1 MSNSRKDFIRISK
14 LFLAYKARM
23 FIAIFCMI
31 VAALCTGFHAW
42 LVKPALDQVLINANS
57 FYLYFIP
64 LAILLTGFIKG
75 IASYTQIVSLQFMS
89 HRIIEK
95 LRKDVFHNVVNL
107 HYGFFVQ
114 NKTGS
119 LITRITTDTYYLSGA
134 MANTYTALIKDSLTL
149 LVLIGNMFYQNWKL
163 ACLSIIVFPLAIIPV
178 RVLGKKIRNVTKNL
192 QHQVGNLASILEEIF
207 KGIKNVKSF
216 NAENFET
223 KRINKE
229 IAFARELNF
238 KQEKITARSRPF
250 TETLGSM
257 AAGLA
262 IFGGGVFVIND
273 NMTAG
278 ELMSFLVSLMLAYA
292 PLKNLINVN
301 VTLQSGLGAASRIFE
316 FIDMKNDISGGAK
329 SLNRFEKIEFEQV
342 KFQYPNSQKVI
353 LNDIS
358 FTIQRNKK
366 IALVGPSGSGKSSL
380 MALMIRLFDNQEGS
394 ILINNNN
401 IKNLKLTNLRKLFS
415 LVTQDTVLF
424 DGSIY
429 ENIKYNSNSSK
440 KIIENSIKLSCVKD
454 FVSDLPE
461 KLETNIGENGV
472 KLSGGQRQRIA
483 IARALAQQNQVILFD
498 EPTSNL
504 DLKTEATLFQNL
516 SNLKNITLIVIAHRL
531 STIKDFD
538 EIYFIE
544 DGKLIENGN
553 HKSLMSKRKK
563 YYHLYQNQIKKN
575 A

>member
-1 MSNSRKDFIRISK
+1 MSSSRKDFIRISK
-14 LFLAYKARM
+14 LFLAYKSRM
-23 FIAIFCMI
+23 FIAITCMI
-31 VAALCTGFHAW
+31 IAALCTGFHAW
-42 LVKPALDQVLINANS
+42 LVKPALDQVLIEANS

-95 LRKDVFHNVVNL
+95 LRKDVFHNVINL
-107 HYGFFVQ
+107 HYGFFVK

-149 LVLIGNMFYQNWKL
+149 IVLVGNMFYQNWKL
-163 ACLSIIVFPLAIIPV
+163 AFLSIIVFPIAIIPI
-178 RVLGKKIRNVTKNL
+178 RVLGKKIRKVTKNL
-192 QHQVGNLASILEEIF
+192 QHQVGNLASILEETF

-216 NAENFET
+216 NAENFEI
-223 KRINKE
+223 KRIYKE
-229 IAFARELNF
+229 ISFARELNF

-301 VTLQSGLGAASRIFE
+301 VTLQGGLGAASRIFE
-316 FIDMKNDISGGAK
+316 FIDMKNDVRGGNK
-329 SLNRFEKIEFEQV
+329 ILNRFEKIEFEKV
-342 KFQYPNSQKVI
+342 KFQYPNSHKNI
-353 LNDIS
+353 LDEIS
-358 FTIQRNKK
+358 FVIQKNKK

-380 MALMIRLFDNQEGS
+380 MALMIRLFDNQEGNIS
-394 ILINNNN
+394 INNNN
-401 IKNLKLTNLRKLFS
+401 IQKLKLANLRKIFS

-429 ENIKYNSNSSK
+429 ENIKYNSSSSK
-440 KIIENSIKLSCVKD
+440 KNIEDAIKFSCVND
-454 FVSDLPE
+454 FVDDLPE

-483 IARALAQQNQVILFD
+483 IARALAQQNQVILLD

-504 DLKTEATLFQNL
+504 DLKTEATLFKNL
-516 SNLKNITLIVIAHRL
+516 SNLKNKTLIVIAHRL

-544 DGKLIENGN
+544 SGKLIEKGN
-553 HKSLMSKRKK
+553 HKSLMAKRKK
-563 YYHLYQNQIKKN
+563 YYHLYQKQIQKN

>member
-1 MSNSRKDFIRISK
+1 MSSSRKDFIRISK
-14 LFLAYKARM
+14 LFLAYKSRM
-23 FIAIFCMI
+23 FIAITCMI
-31 VAALCTGFHAW
+31 IAALCTGFHAW
-42 LVKPALDQVLINANS
+42 LVKPALDQVLIEANS

-95 LRKDVFHNVVNL
+95 LRKDVFHNVINL
-107 HYGFFVQ
+107 HYGFFVK

-149 LVLIGNMFYQNWKL
+149 IVLVGNMFYQNWKL
-163 ACLSIIVFPLAIIPV
+163 AFLSIIVFPIAIIPI
-178 RVLGKKIRNVTKNL
+178 RVLGKKIRKVTKNL
-192 QHQVGNLASILEEIF
+192 QHQVGNLASILEETF

-216 NAENFET
+216 NAENFEI

-229 IAFARELNF
+229 ISFARELNF

-301 VTLQSGLGAASRIFE
+301 VTLQGGLGAASRIFE
-316 FIDMKNDISGGAK
+316 FIDMKNDVRGGNEI
-329 SLNRFEKIEFEQV
+329 LNRFEKIEFEKV
-342 KFQYPNSQKVI
+342 KFQYPNSHKDI
-353 LNDIS
+353 LNEIS
-358 FTIQRNKK
+358 FVIQKNKK

-380 MALMIRLFDNQEGS
+380 MALMIRLFDNQEGNIS
-394 ILINNNN
+394 INNNN
-401 IKNLKLTNLRKLFS
+401 IQKLKLANLRKMFS

-429 ENIKYNSNSSK
+429 ENIKYNSSSSK
-440 KIIENSIKLSCVKD
+440 RNIEDAIKFSCVND
-454 FVSDLPE
+454 FVDDLPE

-483 IARALAQQNQVILFD
+483 IARALAQQNQVILLD

-504 DLKTEATLFQNL
+504 DLKTEATLFKNL
-516 SNLKNITLIVIAHRL
+516 SNLKNKTLIVIAHRL

-544 DGKLIENGN
+544 SGKLIEKGN
-553 HKSLMSKRKK
+553 HKSLMAKRKK
-563 YYHLYQNQIKKN
+563 YYHLYQKQIQKN

>member
-1 MSNSRKDFIRISK
+1 
-14 LFLAYKARM
+14 
-23 FIAIFCMI
+23 
-31 VAALCTGFHAW
+31 
-42 LVKPALDQVLINANS
+42 
-57 FYLYFIP
+57 
-64 LAILLTGFIKG
+64 
-75 IASYTQIVSLQFMS
+75 MS

-329 SLNRFEKIEFEQV
+329 SLNRFEKIEFEKV

-358 FTIQRNKK
+358 FIIQRNKK
-366 IALVGPSGSGKSSL
+366 VALVGPSGSGKSSL

-504 DLKTEATLFQNL
+504 DLKTEAALFQNL

-544 DGKLIENGN
+544 DGKLIEKGN